1 MLELLNQLDGFD
13 SRGDVKVRLGMGLRS
28 VHVVLVVQ
36 LFSVDLNNPSASLV
50 TVTIVCICVFVLVL
64 YTRCGYYLRAAFILL
79 SALQLI
85 FEEAIG
91 LQIHSTQ

>member
-28 VHVVLVVQ
+28 VHVVLVET
-36 LFSVDLNNPSASLV
+36 FFVDLNNPSASLV
-50 TVTIVCICVFVLVL
+50 TVTIVCICVCVLVL

-91 LQIHSTQ
+91 SQIHSTP